1 MIGAEELRERAR
13 RKLAGLRR
21 RRRDPRYLR
30 TLKRFVDLGLIATN
44 QELPRHDAPLRVD
57 DVLWAGEA
65 EPRFWEIL
73 PALLV
78 KRPSV
83 FVNRHELPRDLD
95 RVVRRLRRN
104 LVPEDFRG
112 IPGQDIHRWVP
123 RVGQKNKFPAR
134 PKSFRLKPE
143 DIRLL
148 ERLAHD
154 LRISE
159 TDVIRRGLRALL

>member
-1 MIGAEELRERAR
+1 MTGAEDLRERAR

-21 RRRDPRYLR
+21 RRRDPRYQR
-30 TLKRFVDLGLIATN
+30 TLKRFVDMGLITTN
-44 QELPRHDAPLRVD
+44 QELPGHDAPLHVD

-83 FVNRHELPRDLD
+83 FVKPHRLPQDLD

-112 IPGQDIHRWVP
+112 IPGADIHRWVP

-134 PKSFRLKPE
+134 AKSFRLKPD

-148 ERLAHD
+148 ERLAND